1 MKTLRQPQKSISAIF
16 QRVTGAMLALVTM
29 LAPAALTGS
38 AQAPTFTLL
47 YAFTGGTDGRDPI
60 AGLIMDAQGNLYGAA
75 AEGGN
80 PACLHGCGTIFKLDT
95 TGKETVLYSFT
106 GGDGNYPATRLVR
119 DAQGNLYGTT
129 EIGAASGY
137 GTVFKLDPF
146 GNETI
151 LHSFAGGGD
160 GDFPSDLIMDDQAN
174 LYGTT
179 ELGGDPTCNG
189 GSGCGTVFEV
199 DNTGRETVLYS
210 FTQAGGDGQRP
221 LAGLVRNAQGDL
233 YGTTA
238 LGGASNAGT
247 IFRVD
252 ATGKETV
259 LHSFN
264 VIDGY
269 LPMSS
274 LVRDAQ
280 GNLYGATYSG
290 GKGFE
295 GGNGVVFK
303 LNKTG
308 KETVLYRFP
317 ASGKR
322 GYHPQDGLVRDG
334 QGNLYGTTE
343 YGGIFGF
350 GAVFKVDKTG
360 KQTLLYSFA
369 GKQADGANPS
379 AGLVQDAEGN
389 LYGTT
394 TGGSFLSG
402 TVFKVAP

>member
-1 MKTLRQPQKSISAIF
+1 MRPYSTAS
-16 QRVTGAMLALVTM
+16 
-29 LAPAALTGS
+29 PAV
-38 AQAPTFTLL
+38 
-47 YAFTGGTDGRDPI
+47 GT
-60 AGLIMDAQGNLYGAA
+60 A
-75 AEGGN
+75 
-80 PACLHGCGTIFKLDT
+80 
-95 TGKETVLYSFT
+95 
-106 GGDGNYPATRLVR
+106 
-119 DAQGNLYGTT
+119 
-129 EIGAASGY
+129 
-137 GTVFKLDPF
+137 
-146 GNETI
+146 
-151 LHSFAGGGD
+151 
-160 GDFPSDLIMDDQAN
+160 DFPSDLIMDDQAN

-210 FTQAGGDGQRP
+210 FTQAGGDGEWP
-221 LAGLVRNAQGDL
+221 SAGLVRDAQGDL
-233 YGTTA
+233 YGTTS

-264 VIDGY
+264 VIDGN

-274 LVRDAQ
+274 LVRDAH

-317 ASGKR
+317 APGKR

-343 YGGIFGF
+343 YGGVFGF

-360 KQTLLYSFA
+360 KQTLLHSFA
-369 GKQADGANPS
+369 GTQADGANPS